1 MRKVSLVMFYA
12 VQLINPPN
20 SQRPIFLLHLELLP
34 CKQQPDCKLS
44 VDHKISQKQGDV
56 PMARQR
62 NDHKLDD
69 LSQAIQ
75 AHPDQKAGYFA
86 RLLDWDNKSVMRA
99 LPQLEDRGDLLMED
113 DNGRI
118 GWFGRRR

>member
-1 MRKVSLVMFYA
+1 
-12 VQLINPPN
+12 
-20 SQRPIFLLHLELLP
+20 
-34 CKQQPDCKLS
+34 
-44 VDHKISQKQGDV
+44 
-56 PMARQR
+56 MARQR

-75 AHPDQKAGYFA
+75 TYPDQKAGYFA

-118 GWFGRRR
+118 GWFGQRR